1 MTMQFIKPGTNFDF
15 IGKWKIAAAF
25 SCALILITII
35 SLVYHGGPR
44 YGVDFVGGAQIE
56 LKSDKQLHA
65 DDLREALKNI
75 GIDDPSLQNS
85 GKPEEN
91 RFILRTQ
98 SQIKGGQGFTD
109 DMKKKLEETTNAKI
123 EILSVDVVGPQVS
136 GELRKMALMAIFFA
150 LLFIAI
156 YISGRFEMK
165 WGESIFASGVL
176 IGIVYLVS
184 LFNVSIPILIGIAL
198 IVSLVMFWMLGHKF
212 ALGAIA
218 SLIHDV
224 IITVGFFSVLKLEF
238 NLPVIAAILTIIGY
252 SLNDTI
258 IVFDRVRETIK
269 SNKGKLAFGELMN
282 KSINDTLSRT
292 ILTSLLTLISITPL
306 YLMGSGSIKDFT
318 FAMIIGIFTG
328 TYSSIYVAG
337 AIVYALETRR
347 SKKPI
352 AQT

>member
-1 MTMQFIKPGTNFDF
+1 MQLIKQGTNLDF
-15 IGKWKIAAAF
+15 VGKWKIAAAF
-25 SCALILITII
+25 SGALILITIL
-35 SLVYHGGPR
+35 SLIYHGGPR

-56 LKSDKQLHA
+56 LKADKELHA
-65 DDLREALKNI
+65 DKLREALKTI
-75 GIDDPSLQNS
+75 GINDPSLQNS

-91 RFILRTQ
+91 RFILRTEAHL
-98 SQIKGGQGFTD
+98 KGGQGFTD
-109 DMKKKLEETTNAKI
+109 DMKKKLEEASGTKI

-165 WGESIFASGVL
+165 WGESIMASGAL
-176 IGIVYLVS
+176 IGIVYIVS
-184 LFNVSIPILIGIAL
+184 LFNVSMPILIGIAL
-198 IVSLVMFWMLGHKF
+198 AVSLVMFWVLGHKF

-258 IVFDRVRETIK
+258 IVFDRVRETVK
-269 SNKGKLAFGELMN
+269 QNKGKLTFGELMN

-292 ILTSLLTLISITPL
+292 ILTSLLTLISILPL
-306 YLMGSGSIKDFT
+306 YLMGAGSIKDFT

-337 AIVYALETRR
+337 SIVLALET
-347 SKKPI
+347 KKSR
-352 AQT
+352 QTEAKA

>member
-1 MTMQFIKPGTNFDF
+1 MQLIKPGTNFDF

-25 SCALILITII
+25 SGLLILITIA
-35 SLVYHGGPR
+35 SLIYHKGPR

-56 LKSDKQLHA
+56 IKADKTVHA
-65 DDLREALKNI
+65 DVIREGLKII

-91 RFILRTQ
+91 RFILRTDAH
-98 SQIKGGQGFTD
+98 IKGGQGFTD
-109 DMKKKLEETTNAKI
+109 EMKKKLEEVTAARI
-123 EILSVDVVGPQVS
+123 DILSVDVVGPQVS

-165 WGESIFASGVL
+165 WGESIMSSGAM
-176 IGIVYLVS
+176 IGVVYIVS
-184 LFNVSIPILIGIAL
+184 LFNVSMAILIAIAL
-198 IVSLVMFWMLGHKF
+198 AVSLVMFWILGHKF
-212 ALGAIA
+212 ALGAVA

-224 IITVGFFSVLKLEF
+224 TITVGFFSVLGLEF

-258 IVFDRVRETIK
+258 IVFDRLRETLK
-269 SNKGKLAFGELMN
+269 QDRGKTPFGELMN
-282 KSINDTLSRT
+282 RSINDTLSRT
-292 ILTSLLTLISITPL
+292 ILTSLLTFISILPL
-306 YLMGSGSIKDFT
+306 YIMGTGSIKDFT
-318 FAMIIGIFTG
+318 FAMIIGIVTG

-337 AIVYALETRR
+337 ALVFALEG
-347 SKKPI
+347 KKKRQVE
-352 AQT
+352 AQA

>member
-1 MTMQFIKPGTNFDF
+1 MTMQLIKPGTNIDF

-25 SCALILITII
+25 SGILILITIV
-35 SLVYHGGPR
+35 SLIYHGGPR
-44 YGVDFVGGAQIE
+44 YGVDFIGGAQIE
-56 LKSDKQLHA
+56 FKADKQLHA
-65 DDLREALKNI
+65 DAIREALKII

-98 SQIKGGQGFTD
+98 AQIKGGQGFTD
-109 DMKKKLEETTNAKI
+109 EMKKMLEEKTGAKI
-123 EILSVDVVGPQVS
+123 QILSVDVVGPQVS

-156 YISGRFEMK
+156 FISGRFEMK
-165 WGESIFASGVL
+165 WGESIMASGAL
-176 IGIVYLVS
+176 LGIVYLVS

-198 IVSLVMFWMLGHKF
+198 IVSLIMFWVLGHKF

-258 IVFDRVRETIK
+258 IVFDRVRETIRE
-269 SNKGKLAFGELMN
+269 SKGKMTFGELMN

-292 ILTSLLTLISITPL
+292 MLTSLLTLISITPL
-306 YLMGSGSIKDFT
+306 YLMGAGSIKDFT

-328 TYSSIYVAG
+328 TYSSVYVAG
-337 AIVYALETRR
+337 SLVYALEGKKRR
-347 SKKPI
+347 QSAVK
-352 AQT
+352 A

>member
-1 MTMQFIKPGTNFDF
+1 MQLIKPGTNFDF

-25 SCALILITII
+25 SCLLILITIA
-35 SLVYHGGPR
+35 SLVYHGGPK

-56 LKSDKQLHA
+56 IKADKQIHADAMRNGLKS
-65 DDLREALKNI
+65 I
-75 GIDDPSLQNS
+75 GIDDPNLQNS

-98 SQIKGGQGFTD
+98 AHIKGGQGFTD
-109 DMKKKLEETTNAKI
+109 EMKMKLEEATGAKI
-123 EILSVDVVGPQVS
+123 EVLSSDVVGPQVS

-165 WGESIFASGVL
+165 WGESIVASGAL
-176 IGIVYLVS
+176 IGVVYLVS
-184 LFNVSIPILIGIAL
+184 LFNVSMPILIGIAL

-224 IITVGFFSVLKLEF
+224 IITIGFFSVFKLEF

-258 IVFDRVRETIK
+258 IVFDRVRETIQQ
-269 SNKGKLAFGELMN
+269 NKGKLTFGELMN

-306 YLMGSGSIKDFT
+306 YLMGTGSIKDFT
-318 FAMIIGIFTG
+318 FAMLIGIVTG

-337 AIVYALETRR
+337 SLVYALENKKSKR
-347 SKKPI
+347 S
-352 AQT
+352 AVQA